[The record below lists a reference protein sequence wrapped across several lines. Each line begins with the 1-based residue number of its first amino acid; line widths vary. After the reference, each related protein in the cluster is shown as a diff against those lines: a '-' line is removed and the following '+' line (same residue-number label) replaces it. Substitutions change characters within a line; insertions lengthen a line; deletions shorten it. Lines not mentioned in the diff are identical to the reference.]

1 MALVWL
7 LLLWPVTA
15 MVSLVVRNPLLG
27 SLSLAAAVA
36 MVALG
41 ALGKSL
47 IMDRIVDRR
56 TFPWGLMGAVASYPS
71 LDGYRELLA
80 AMLVTR
86 DRTTLTQ
93 LGWHPALAHDL
104 IRLARLGR
112 LRPEIKPF
120 TIRVRRRRDPL
131 AWALA
136 SLDTD
141 GYVREAAVTAMAA
154 RPRPEFVPFLV
165 ERSLD
170 WVPPVRERA
179 FTALS
184 TLLATHPSV
193 YGPLVRLELPR
204 IERRKG
210 AGRIVSV
217 VPGR

>member
-1 MALVWL
+1 MAVVWL

-15 MVSLVVRNPLLG
+15 MVSLVVRDPLLG
-27 SLSLAAAVA
+27 SLSLAAGVAV
-36 MVALG
+36 VALG

-47 IMDRIVDRR
+47 VDRIVERR
-56 TFPWGLMGAVASYPS
+56 TFPWGLMGAVARHPS

-80 AMLVTR
+80 AMVVTR
-86 DRTTLTQ
+86 DRTTLAQ

-104 IRLARLGR
+104 IRHARLGR

-120 TIRVRRRRDPL
+120 TTRVRRRRDPL

-170 WVPPVRERA
+170 WVPPVRECA
-179 FTALS
+179 FTALCA
-184 TLLATHPSV
+184 LLAAQPSV

-217 VPGR
+217 VPGG